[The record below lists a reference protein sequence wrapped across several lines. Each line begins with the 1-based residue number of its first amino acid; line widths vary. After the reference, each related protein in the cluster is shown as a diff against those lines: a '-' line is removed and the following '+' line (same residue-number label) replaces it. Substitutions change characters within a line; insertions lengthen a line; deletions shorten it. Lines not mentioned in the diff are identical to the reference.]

1 MPGLFVPV
9 GAGYQGTPFA
19 ESQDAG
25 AAAANVITLAAVP
38 GRRYAITQI
47 IASAAQIAVVA
58 GIVTV
63 TNIGNVAGTA
73 ETLGFRFVETVAAG
87 ALLNISFEPVP
98 LFAVAENT
106 AVVVTIPAIG
116 AGAATSLTVVGALI

>member
-25 AAAANVITLAAVP
+25 AAAANVITFAAVP

-47 IASAAQIAVVA
+47 IASAAQIAVHRGVEYVLA
-58 GIVTV
+58 ARRGR
-63 TNIGNVAGTA
+63 AA
-73 ETLGFRFVETVAAG
+73 ARAWCLGRG
-87 ALLNISFEPVP
+87 HRIRYIL
-98 LFAVAENT
+98 
-106 AVVVTIPAIG
+106 
-116 AGAATSLTVVGALI
+116 VGVF